1 MRLREF
7 ESSQVLKLDYS
18 PRGKA
23 DKGRSISC
31 FYLY

>member
-1 MRLREF
+1 MILREF

-18 PRGKA
+18 QGKA